1 MNRFIIFLLG
11 FLLGGI
17 VIYVLG
23 DFFPRIV
30 INHTTIKKESHDREK
45 ADTILVVKASKK
57 KVEKQ
62 PERQKEVV
70 SDTLLIVEEKPED
83 SIPVDT
89 ISKVAEDVDAEDIV
103 TDRLL
108 GKKTVLLQN
117 FPVSGDTTASG
128 KLAEKVGETTYF
140 NKKMMV
146 EFWESPIDFMGYRL
160 NKTTLVLYGIS
171 PQESFELIYQNK
183 NTLLFQAEETTILM
197 MKTEKYTS
205 ISF

>member
-30 INHTTIKKESHDREK
+30 INHTTIKKESYDREK

-57 KVEKQ
+57 KVERQ
-62 PERQKEVV
+62 PERKKAVV
-70 SDTLLIVEEKPED
+70 SDTALIVEEKPED
-83 SIPVDT
+83 SISADT
-89 ISKVAEDVDAEDIV
+89 LSAVTEDVDAEDIV

-108 GKKTVLLQN
+108 SKRTVLLQGL
-117 FPVSGDTTASG
+117 PVSTDTSASG
-128 KLAEKVGETTYF
+128 KLAEKVGETSYF
-140 NKKMMV
+140 SKKMIV

-183 NTLLFQAEETTILM
+183 NTLLFRTEETEIPM
-197 MKTEKYTS
+197 IKTEKYTS

>member
-11 FLLGGI
+11 FLVGGI

-30 INHTTIKKESHDREK
+30 INHTTIKKESYDREK

-57 KVEKQ
+57 KVERQ
-62 PERQKEVV
+62 PERKKAVV
-70 SDTLLIVEEKPED
+70 SDTALIVEEKPED
-83 SIPVDT
+83 SISPDT
-89 ISKVAEDVDAEDIV
+89 LSAVTEDVDAEDIV

-108 GKKTVLLQN
+108 SKRTVLLQGL
-117 FPVSGDTTASG
+117 PVSTDTSASG
-128 KLAEKVGETTYF
+128 KLAEKVGETSYF
-140 NKKMMV
+140 SKKMMV

-183 NTLLFQAEETTILM
+183 NTLLFRTEETEIPM
-197 MKTEKYTS
+197 IKTEKYTS

>member
-1 MNRFIIFLLG
+1 M
-11 FLLGGI
+11 
-17 VIYVLG
+17 
-23 DFFPRIV
+23 

-45 ADTILVVKASKK
+45 ADTILVVNASKK

-89 ISKVAEDVDAEDIV
+89 ISAVAEDVDAEDIV

-183 NTLLFQAEETTILM
+183 NTLLFQTEETTIPM